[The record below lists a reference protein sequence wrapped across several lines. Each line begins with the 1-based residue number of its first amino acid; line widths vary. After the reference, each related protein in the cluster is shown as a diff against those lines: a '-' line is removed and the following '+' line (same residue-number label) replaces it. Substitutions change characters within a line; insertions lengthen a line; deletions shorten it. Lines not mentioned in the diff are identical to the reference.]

1 MNQPA
6 MGQSFCT
13 IVIQLPNCEQ
23 ARNALATGGKQ
34 NIGEVITSVV
44 GNLIKISIQYSIIN

>member
-23 ARNALATGGKQ
+23 TRNALATGDKQ
-34 NIGEVITSVV
+34 NIGEVIASVI
-44 GNLIKISIQYSIIN
+44 GNLIKSAYSISIIN

>member
-34 NIGEVITSVV
+34 NIGEVIASVV